1 MPAIKIECLDH
12 VVLSV
17 QSIEKML
24 PFYCDVLGFELTQQ
38 NEDGKFAQLC
48 AGNAIVDMLK
58 RRGTPSDDPESTAR
72 KNERNMDHFALR
84 LEAFE
89 EDSLRDHLAQ
99 FGIDA
104 GKLWRNDGPDG
115 HYSFYI
121 QDPEGNDI
129 ELKGWPAT
137 SVMPTNNSEAI
148 RKIST

>member
-1 MPAIKIECLDH
+1 MSAIKIERLDH

-17 QSIEKML
+17 QNIEKML

-38 NEDGKFAQLC
+38 NENGKFAQLC
-48 AGNAIVDMLK
+48 AGDAIVDMLK
-58 RRGTPSDDPESTAR
+58 RRGTPSDDPESPAR

-89 EDSLRDHLAQ
+89 EENLREHLAQ

-104 GKLWRNDGPDG
+104 GKLWRNDGAEG

-121 QDPEGNDI
+121 KDPEGNEV
-129 ELKGWPAT
+129 ELKGWPTGSDA
-137 SVMPTNNSEAI
+137 SS
-148 RKIST
+148 